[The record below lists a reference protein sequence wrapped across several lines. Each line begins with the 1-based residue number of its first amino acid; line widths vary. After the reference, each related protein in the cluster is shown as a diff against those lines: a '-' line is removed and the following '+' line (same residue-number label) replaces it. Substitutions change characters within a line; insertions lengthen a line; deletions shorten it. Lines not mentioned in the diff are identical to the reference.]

1 MSSSSGSHSSPWTGR
16 LRSGESPQSNAD
28 SGMQVSQ
35 KEKEKVDQP
44 MFDVN
49 ASHSYV
55 DGESSGS
62 EQSIDDE
69 LGIPSIVTPGVR
81 KTRDVLKA
89 PRSEPILCR
98 SSRTRYPVDRLKYDG
113 FTAIHYGY
121 MVKVIQEPEPTSFEQ
136 AMGKEKWEKAMDEEM
151 DALEANATWELV
163 PLPKDKNAIG
173 CKWVYKV
180 KHNADGSVNRYKA
193 RLVVK
198 GYAQNYGI

>member
-1 MSSSSGSHSSPWTGR
+1 M
-16 LRSGESPQSNAD
+16 
-28 SGMQVSQ
+28 V
-35 KEKEKVDQP
+35 
-44 MFDVN
+44 DVN
-49 ASHSYV
+49 AGHSYV

-81 KTRDVLKA
+81 KTRDVLRA
-89 PRSEPILCR
+89 PGSEPILRR
-98 SSRTRYPVDRLKYDG
+98 STRARYPVDRLKYDG
-113 FTAIHYGY
+113 FIAIHYAY
-121 MVKVIQEPEPTSFEQ
+121 MVKVIQEPEPISFEQ

-198 GYAQNYGI
+198 GYA